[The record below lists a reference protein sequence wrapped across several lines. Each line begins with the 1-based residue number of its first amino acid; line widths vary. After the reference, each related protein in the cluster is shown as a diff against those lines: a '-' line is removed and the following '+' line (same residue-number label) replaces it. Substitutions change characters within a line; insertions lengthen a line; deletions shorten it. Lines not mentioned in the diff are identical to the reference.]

1 MSDLGRALQDIRN
14 IRRQLADS
22 TEFRGYGPAT
32 LAATAAFAALAS
44 GLQSRWLRDPSH
56 HVDYY
61 ILVWIVT
68 AMVSASVIAVQTV
81 TRSRRMHSSMA
92 DEMIR
97 LAVEQFL
104 PCVGVGA
111 LLTLVLQ
118 RYVPATTWML
128 PGLWQIVFSLGVFAS
143 CRFLPRATI
152 GAAIWYLA
160 TGLACLSLG
169 DNRALSAWYMG
180 IPFAVGQLWVAGVLF
195 FRTQELPDE
204 A

>member
-1 MSDLGRALQDIRN
+1 MSELGRALQDIRS

-44 GLQSRWLRDPSH
+44 EGQTLWLRDPSR
-56 HVDYY
+56 HVGGYV
-61 ILVWIVT
+61 LVWIVT
-68 AMVSASVIAVQTV
+68 AMLSASVIAVQTV

-111 LLTLVLQ
+111 LLTLVLL
-118 RYVPATTWML
+118 RSVPTAAWML

-152 GAAIWYLA
+152 GAAIWYLT

-169 DNRALSAWYMG
+169 GGRALSGWYMG